1 MKRSTRE
8 YSQLPLQE
16 LEQELVNA
24 QGELVNIR
32 FDLATRKMSNYA
44 RLRVVR
50 RQIARLKFF
59 IDDRGSMVDDAV

>member
-1 MKRSTRE
+1 VKRSTRE
-8 YSQLPLQE
+8 YSQLPV
-16 LEQELVNA
+16 QELVQELANA

-44 RLRVVR
+44 RLKIVR

-59 IDDRGSMVDDAV
+59 IDDRGSVVDDAV